1 MRTRPVVGLLACC
14 CAAVTACTAAGPKG
28 PAAAVTTPAVG
39 RPPAPSSAAAALA
52 SEAFTAYAELGE
64 SASDGL
70 APGDTYGA
78 LHTACMND
86 AGYGQYAASAPY
98 FVPANHG
105 IGFPEAYGPQGYI
118 GVSLAEQYAFNPPET
133 DGPDEGGAGAGP
145 PVPGSAQSSLPAA
158 VQTAEGKCYN
168 IVQDFSNAQMATS
181 NAGIVTLTN
190 DIGNDVGN
198 DPNVLKAQHAW
209 AVCMAK
215 NGYASAQPNTI
226 WRQYGSIG
234 PEVGPPGSSTGPPT
248 ASQAQIAAA
257 VTDAHCTLSTD
268 LGGISFAVQ
277 ASYERQLVTAN
288 QQALNAA
295 VREFKANYAKEIS
308 KLPALLRTASATPS
322 LPGPPSGKPGA
333 PGRHGGKPSGP
344 SPARS

>member
-1 MRTRPVVGLLACC
+1 MRTRTVVGLLACC
-14 CAAVTACTAAGPKG
+14 CAAVTACTAAGHKG
-28 PAAAVTTPAVG
+28 PAAAVTTPHVG
-39 RPPAPSSAAAALA
+39 RPPAPSSSAAALA

-78 LHTACMND
+78 LDTACMDD

-98 FVPANHG
+98 FVSASHG
-105 IGFPEAYGPQGYI
+105 IGFPQVYGPQGYI

-133 DGPDEGGAGAGP
+133 NPPDEGGGP
-145 PVPGSAQSSLPAA
+145 PVPGSAQSSVPAA
-158 VQTAEGKCYN
+158 VQTAEGKCFN

-181 NAGIVTLTN
+181 NADMVTLNN
-190 DIGNDVGN
+190 DIGNDVAN
-198 DPNVLKAQHAW
+198 DPNVLKAQHDW

-215 NGYASAQPNTI
+215 NGYASVQANTI
-226 WRQYGSIG
+226 WRQYGAIG

-248 ASQAQIAAA
+248 ASQAQIAGA

-268 LGGISFAVQ
+268 LGGIYFAVQ

-288 QQALNAA
+288 QQALNAG

-322 LPGPPSGKPGA
+322 PPGPPSGKPGA
-333 PGRHGGKPSGP
+333 RGRHGGKPSGP
-344 SPARS
+344 SPART